1 MKKTIPFTIDSK
13 RIKYLKI
20 NITKDVKDL
29 YTENCKTLKIE
40 IEDTNKWKHILCSW
54 IGRINI
60 IKMLIIPKIVHRF
73 NAIPIEIPMMYF
85 TELEPIFKKIKWNQ
99 KRPQIKTVTLRK
111 KNKVGGIMLPN
122 IKL

>member
-1 MKKTIPFTIDSK
+1 M
-13 RIKYLKI
+13 
-20 NITKDVKDL
+20 
-29 YTENCKTLKIE
+29 
-40 IEDTNKWKHILCSW
+40 CSW

-99 KRPQIKTVTLRK
+99 KRPQIKTVALRK

-122 IKL
+122 NKLYYKSILIKQLHIVIKTDT